1 MAGEKETICSQVE
14 KNAQNMMMAQ
24 SQDRSKSMELLNRFP
39 NLSTYRQPLFNESS
53 PTIPPGYLSADP
65 RLPAWP
71 WLCLNDVSNSSIAS
85 AAAMAFGKMNERK
98 ESIKE
103 TASSS
108 RFRQEDSNE
117 TLFSHTHASGTKLDI
132 RSHLT
137 TSCIGSHGAGSN
149 KIESRDTKSSLQCSP
164 IENSSASPLKSIK
177 RAESIEQLV
186 SPLLSPIVKPATQV
200 GNFRVIFLL
209 KTRILISDF

>member
-1 MAGEKETICSQVE
+1 MGMAGEKNNMCSQVE
-14 KNAQNMMMAQ
+14 QNAQTMLMAQ

-39 NLSTYRQPLFNESS
+39 NLSRYPEPLFNESS
-53 PTIPPGYLSADP
+53 PTIPTGYLSADP

-98 ESIKE
+98 ESIRE

-108 RFRQEDSNE
+108 RVRQEDSKE

-137 TSCIGSHGAGSN
+137 SYIGSHGAGSN
-149 KIESRDTKSSLQCSP
+149 KVESKDTKSSHQCSP
-164 IENSSASPLKSIK
+164 IENNSASPVKIFK
-177 RAESIEQLV
+177 RAESIDQLV
-186 SPLLSPIVKPATQV
+186 SPSLSPIAKAATQV
-200 GNFRVIFLL
+200 GIF
-209 KTRILISDF
+209 

>member
-1 MAGEKETICSQVE
+1 MGIAGEKDTICSQVE
-14 KNAQNMMMAQ
+14 NNAQNMLMAQ

-39 NLSTYRQPLFNESS
+39 NLSRYPQPLFNESS
-53 PTIPPGYLSADP
+53 PTIPTGYLSADP

-71 WLCLNDVSNSSIAS
+71 WLCLNDVSNPSIAS

-98 ESIKE
+98 ESIRE

-108 RFRQEDSNE
+108 RVRQEDSNE

-137 TSCIGSHGAGSN
+137 TSYIGSHGAGSN
-149 KIESRDTKSSLQCSP
+149 KVESKDTKSSHQCSP
-164 IENSSASPLKSIK
+164 IENNSASPVKSIK

-186 SPLLSPIVKPATQV
+186 SPSLSPIAKAATQV
-200 GNFRVIFLL
+200 GIFLVIFL
-209 KTRILISDF
+209 T